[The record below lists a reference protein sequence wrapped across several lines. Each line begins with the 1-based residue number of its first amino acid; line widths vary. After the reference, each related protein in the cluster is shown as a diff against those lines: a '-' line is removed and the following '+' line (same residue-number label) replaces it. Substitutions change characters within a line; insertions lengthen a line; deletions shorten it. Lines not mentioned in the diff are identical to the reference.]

1 MTKSVFFC
9 AMFALFFSLVLQ
21 STKTAFAQTKPL
33 FTIAL
38 LDDAEPVD
46 HVGMRQR
53 HIDELKT
60 LTKAEFRLKFVDYR
74 IDWSTNNYQK
84 QLDAIYRNPKIDMLL
99 VLGVAANQVV
109 VKRPQFSKPT
119 FLPFVVERE
128 LAGAPFKQVG
138 DGKNGISNKKNLS
151 YLSYS
156 SEFVDTVEQLRD
168 VVRFNNIAIIG
179 DEVLFRVLPP
189 QLLSRIEQN
198 QDLQLQ
204 MVPHDGQDH
213 DLLARIPENV
223 DSVMFGYTPRLP
235 RAELAELITN
245 LTDRGLPTFSYLE
258 ENLIQYGLLATPLNQ
273 SLYQFSAR
281 RNALNMQAV
290 MLGEPASQQPILVEI
305 KEKLTINESTAQ
317 KLGIAIDFK
326 VLVDAEVVNFGVGD
340 VSDRLDLLQI
350 TEAAL
355 EQNLSLKN
363 VGYTLALQNNQRDIA
378 KGALRPQLSAN
389 GSYSRRKSD
398 SGAVLSGFASEES
411 SQANIQLS
419 QTLFSD
425 SQFGN
430 YKIQSLLAQA
440 TTQEF
445 RQAQLDTIRE
455 ASLAMADVL
464 QAQAVA
470 AIQQENLDFSEK
482 NLELAIDRVAIGV
495 SSSADQYRWET
506 QVSNGKSAVF
516 GSFSNVL
523 ITKQNLNRVLNR
535 DIAAQLEVMPL
546 DLNNSMVYSTEE
558 IFKLMDNTD
567 TFERMYRFGLRK
579 SFENTPEIKRLESII
594 AAKKRELK
602 ILKRRHWLPN
612 VSLTGQVSES
622 LDDSSPA
629 IDASDDRDWQL
640 MLNASI
646 PFYRGGQTK
655 AERKQGE
662 IELAQLENQLE
673 SVKQGIS
680 QSLRASMNNVITTLF
695 NLDFSAAAATA
706 ASKSLL
712 LVTDAYSKGTVPVV
726 DLLDAQNASISANL
740 AEVQASI
747 GFFRASIEMQ
757 RAIGIYEFLMSD
769 EQKAVIR
776 EEIRAEV
783 SQ

>member
-1 MTKSVFFC
+1 
-9 AMFALFFSLVLQ
+9 MFAFILSLALHG
-21 STKTAFAQTKPL
+21 SKTASAQTKPL

-60 LTKAEFRLKFVDYR
+60 LTKAEFQLRFIDYR
-74 IDWSTNNYQK
+74 IDWSTDDYQQ
-84 QLDAIYRNPKIDMLL
+84 QLDAIYQNPKVDMLL

-109 VKRPQFSKPT
+109 VKRPQFTKPT

-204 MVPHDGQDH
+204 MVPHDGQNH
-213 DLLARIPENV
+213 NLLDRIPEGV
-223 DSVMFGYTPRLP
+223 DSVMFGYTPRFP
-235 RAELAELITN
+235 RAELAELISD
-245 LTDRGLPTFSYLE
+245 LTERGLPTFSYLE

-290 MLGEPASQQPILVEI
+290 MLGERASQQPILVEI

-340 VSDRLDLLQI
+340 VSDRLGLLQI

-482 NLELAIDRVAIGV
+482 NLELAVDRVAIGV
-495 SSSADQYRWET
+495 SSSADRYRWET
-506 QVSNGKSAVF
+506 QVSNARSAVF
-516 GSFSNVL
+516 DGFSSVL
-523 ITKQNLNRVLNR
+523 IAKQNLNRILNR

-546 DLNNSMVYSTEE
+546 DLDNSMVYSTEE

-567 TFERMYRFGLRK
+567 TFERLYQFGLRK

-602 ILKRRHWLPN
+602 ILKRRHWLPS
-612 VSLTGQVSES
+612 VSLTGQVTEN

-662 IELAQLENQLE
+662 IELAQLENQLAN
-673 SVKQGIS
+673 VKQGIS
-680 QSLRASMNNVITTLF
+680 QTLRASMNNGITTLF
-695 NLDFSAAAATA
+695 NLDFSATAASA